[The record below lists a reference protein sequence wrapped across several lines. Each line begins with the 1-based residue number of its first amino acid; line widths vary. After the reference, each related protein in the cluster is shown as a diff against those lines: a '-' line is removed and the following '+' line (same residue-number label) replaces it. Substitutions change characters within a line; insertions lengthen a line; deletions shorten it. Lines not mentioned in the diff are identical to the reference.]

1 MGNYHFI
8 AADGRIDE
16 VRERVLKEFA
26 YQSSLELDDNTFAKM
41 DTLPLA
47 GDIQHHFRQNL
58 VRELDQYQSRSPQL
72 LDEVLDIIR
81 RDFLPL
87 ISLNVSSG
95 LAYIK
100 TDHDIFFERPKAVRM
115 AVACLAERGFN
126 VTVTQEEKH
135 IPREVDL
142 KTGRI
147 QCFQKPYYQ
156 FEVTYPRGKRGAA

>member
-1 MGNYHFI
+1 M
-8 AADGRIDE
+8 
-16 VRERVLKEFA
+16 
-26 YQSSLELDDNTFAKM
+26 
-41 DTLPLA
+41 
-47 GDIQHHFRQNL
+47 
-58 VRELDQYQSRSPQL
+58 
-72 LDEVLDIIR
+72 
-81 RDFLPL
+81 
-87 ISLNVSSG
+87 SSG

-126 VTVTQEEKH
+126 VRPAAGATGLLSTCRTLGLTRLAPCRPQVTVTQEEKH